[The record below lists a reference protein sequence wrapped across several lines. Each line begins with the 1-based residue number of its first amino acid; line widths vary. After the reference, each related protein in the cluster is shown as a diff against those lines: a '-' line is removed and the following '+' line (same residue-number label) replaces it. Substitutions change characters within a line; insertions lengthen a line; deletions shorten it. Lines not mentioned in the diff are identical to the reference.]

1 MSVYKRIDSK
11 YWWLRLE
18 SAPKG
23 RQRFPTKVLIGDR
36 TQETASR
43 KIAEKVY
50 FAKMGEL
57 ALEVHGLPVVKEATT
72 FNTFADWHDEHVIST
87 HRGATREREILKQLR
102 KTFGPLDLRAIDKD
116 KVIEWHTAR
125 SKVVSVSTANRELDV
140 LKMILRDA
148 TPKYI
153 PASPIAGMKRLTGKK
168 PKRRLLSPDEEAR
181 LLKVAT
187 DPQDYAIIVVGQ
199 DTLMRLGD
207 LLALKRSDRKGVW
220 LYVAHPKGGE
230 PYEVPLSP
238 RAGAA
243 LDAIPRERGEENED
257 GAQKTGPARADYFF
271 SKFRKAEN
279 PRDWRGSVRQRLEFL
294 CAQAEPP
301 VPFGKEQGGIT
312 FHWATRRTGAT
323 RLLVDKNKPVTVV
336 QTLGNWKT
344 PDVLLEIY
352 AEAQRADLLDAVG
365 SLSRKKDRPSRK

>member
-1 MSVYKRIDSK
+1 MGVYRRLDSP

-23 RQRFPTKVLIGDR
+23 RQRFPTKILIGDR
-36 TQETASR
+36 TQESASR
-43 KIAEKVY
+43 KIAEKAY
-50 FAKMGEL
+50 FARMGKL
-57 ALEVHGLPVVKEATT
+57 ALEIEGLPVAKEATT
-72 FNTFADWHDEHVIST
+72 FNTFADWHETHVIAT
-87 HRGATREREILKQLR
+87 HRGATREREILKGLR
-102 KTFGPLDLRAIDKD
+102 KTFGLLDLRVIDKD
-116 KVIEWHTAR
+116 AVIEWLTAR

-148 TPKYI
+148 VPKYLA
-153 PASPIAGMKRLTGKK
+153 ASPISGMKRLTGKK
-168 PKRRLLSPDEEAR
+168 PKRRLLSADEETR

-187 DPQDYAIIVVGQ
+187 DPQDRALIVTGI

-207 LLALKRSDRKGVW
+207 LLGLRRSDRKGVW
-220 LYVAHPKGGE
+220 LYVAHPKGGD

-238 RAGAA
+238 RASAA
-243 LDAIPRERGEENED
+243 LDAIPQD
-257 GAQKTGPARADYFF
+257 GQFFF

-294 CAQAEPP
+294 CASAEPP
-301 VPFGKEQGGIT
+301 IPFGKEQGGIT

-336 QTLGNWKT
+336 QQIGNWKT

-352 AEAQRADLLDAVG
+352 AEAQRSDLLDAVG
-365 SLSRKKDRPSRK
+365 ALTTRKKSRTR

>member
-1 MSVYKRIDSK
+1 MKCGSAVSVYRRRDSRF
-11 YWWLRLE
+11 WWLRLE

-36 TQETASR
+36 TQEAASR

-50 FAKMGEL
+50 FAQMGQL
-57 ALEVHGLPVVKEATT
+57 ALEVHGLPVAKEATT
-72 FNTFADWHDEHVIST
+72 FNTFADWHDQHVIAT
-87 HRGATREREILKQLR
+87 HRGATREREILKGLR
-102 KTFGPLDLRAIDKD
+102 KQFGAKDLRAIDKD
-116 KVIEWHTAR
+116 AVIEWHTAR

-148 TPKYI
+148 VPKYI

-168 PKRRLLSPDEEAR
+168 PKRRLLSPEEEAR

-238 RAGAA
+238 RAGTA
-243 LDAIPRERGEENED
+243 LDAIPRD
-257 GAQKTGPARADYFF
+257 GDYFF

-294 CAQAEPP
+294 CATADPP

-352 AEAQRADLLDAVG
+352 AEAQRADLLEAVG
-365 SLSRKKDRPSRK
+365 SLSRKKDRLTRK

>member
-1 MSVYKRIDSK
+1 MGVYRRNDSP

-23 RQRFPTKVLIGDR
+23 RQRVPTKILVGDR

-43 KIAEKVY
+43 KIAEKAY
-50 FAKMGEL
+50 FARMGQL
-57 ALEVHGLPVVKEATT
+57 ALEVEGLPVAKEATT
-72 FNTFADWHDEHVIST
+72 FNTFADWYEAHVIST
-87 HRGATREREILKQLR
+87 HRGATREREILKGLR
-102 KTFGPLDLRAIDKD
+102 KAFGPMDLRAIDKD
-116 KVIEWHTAR
+116 AVIEWHTAR

-148 TPKYI
+148 APKYI
-153 PASPIAGMKRLTGKK
+153 AVSPIAGMKRLTGKK
-168 PKRRLLSPDEEAR
+168 PKRRLLSLAEETR
-181 LLKVAT
+181 LLKLAT
-187 DPQDYAIIVVGQ
+187 HPQDYALIVVGQ

-220 LYVAHPKGGE
+220 LYVAHPKGGD

-238 RAGAA
+238 RASAA
-243 LDAIPRERGEENED
+243 LDAIPRDGEF
-257 GAQKTGPARADYFF
+257 FF

-279 PRDWRGSVRQRLEFL
+279 PRDWRGSVRQRLEYL
-294 CAQAEPP
+294 CATAKPP
-301 VPFGKEQGGIT
+301 IPFGKDQGGIT

-323 RLLVDKNKPVTVV
+323 RLLVEKNRPVTVV
-336 QTLGNWKT
+336 QRLGNWKT

-352 AEAQRADLLDAVG
+352 AEAQRSDLLDAVG
-365 SLSRKKDRPSRK
+365 SFTPRTRVSRKASNAVGISK